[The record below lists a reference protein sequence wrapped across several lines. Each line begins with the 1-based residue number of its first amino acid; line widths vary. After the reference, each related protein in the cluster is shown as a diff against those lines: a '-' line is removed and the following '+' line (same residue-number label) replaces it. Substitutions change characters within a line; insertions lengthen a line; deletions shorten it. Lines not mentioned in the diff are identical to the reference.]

1 MSHGFLPFS
10 PLSLT
15 ELCSFLYGLKDLFT
29 LHTLSLVFICWK
41 NPGRSGIL
49 LFAYPRFCWYIRKL
63 PEEELIFREFDNRLK
78 LLVIMEFWCI
88 DVVGRK
94 LMLVTLKTW
103 KAKDIIYYYFIIF
116 GVTCEQALQIG
127 REQASERWSRER
139 PRKGALL
146 SLPRPRVR
154 VSSRAPLTLL
164 LFTISP
170 KWKVCLQAIYSAPFV
185 YK

>member
-1 MSHGFLPFS
+1 MPFEACCVVFWS
-10 PLSLT
+10 PVSLA

-29 LHTLSLVFICWK
+29 LHTLSLVFICRK

-49 LFAYPRFCWYIRKL
+49 LFADHPR
-63 PEEELIFREFDNRLK
+63 
-78 LLVIMEFWCI
+78 FWCI
-88 DVVGRK
+88 DVVGRE

-116 GVTCEQALQIG
+116 GVTCEQALRIG

-139 PRKGALL
+139 RRKGALL

-154 VSSRAPLTLL
+154 ASSRVPLAHL

-170 KWKVCLQAIYSAPFV
+170 EWKVCLQAIYSASFG